1 MFGALSHCPMQ
12 LNPLTL
18 AFAGEERALEAEFR
32 AAYYQA
38 NRRTIVWTY
47 LAGLCAYIAF
57 GWLDVLVFG
66 AAHERLWAL
75 RFGAACPVF
84 VALLLAMRLRGF
96 GRVWQPVLA
105 VSVLIGGWAIV
116 AMTVVAP
123 PPYNNTYYAGAV
135 LVLLFCHTVSRLRF
149 LWAAAAGWAVVLAY
163 VATAVFVTKPPP
175 QILAG
180 NTFFFVSTNLL
191 GMVACYAMEYHARR
205 GFWLVRQLAAEKARV
220 LESHRELERRLAEL
234 QEERETVRV
243 LRGLIPI
250 CSHCRRIRDDK
261 GYWNQLEQYI
271 HEHSQAQFSH
281 GICPEC
287 AQKYYGE
294 YLK

>member
-1 MFGALSHCPMQ
+1 MQ
-12 LNPLTL
+12 LNPFTL
-18 AFAGEERALEAEFR
+18 AFAGAERALEAEFR
-32 AAYYQA
+32 TAYYQA

-47 LAGLCAYIAF
+47 VAGLCAYLAF
-57 GWLDVLVFG
+57 GWLDWLVFAEG
-66 AAHERLWAL
+66 HEGLWAL
-75 RFGAACPVF
+75 RFGFACPVF

-96 GRVWQPVLA
+96 GRWWQPALA
-105 VSVLIGGWAIV
+105 FSVLVGGGAIV

-123 PPYNNTYYAGAV
+123 APYNHTYYAGAV
-135 LVLLFCHTVSRLRF
+135 LVLVFCHTVSRLRF
-149 LWAAAAGWAVVLAY
+149 LWAAAAGWAVALAY

-205 GFWLVRQLAAEKARV
+205 GFWLVRQLAAEKTRV
-220 LESHRELERRLAEL
+220 QESHRELERRLAEL
-234 QEERETVRV
+234 QEEREKVRV

-250 CSHCRRIRDDK
+250 CAHCRRIRDDK
-261 GYWNQLEQYI
+261 GYWNQLEEYI
-271 HEHSQAQFSH
+271 RARSDAEFSH

-287 AQKYYGE
+287 AAKYYGE
-294 YLK
+294 YLR

>member
-1 MFGALSHCPMQ
+1 MQ
-12 LNPLTL
+12 LSPITQ
-18 AFAGEERALEAEFR
+18 AFAGEDRALESEFL
-32 AAYYQA
+32 AAYYQE

-47 LAGLCAYIAF
+47 LAGLCAYVAF
-57 GWLDVLVFG
+57 GWLDVLVF
-66 AAHERLWAL
+66 AEAHGPLWLL
-75 RFGAACPVF
+75 RFGIACPVF
-84 VALLLAMRLRGF
+84 VALLLAMRWRGF
-96 GRVWQPVLA
+96 GRVWQPALA
-105 VSVLIGGWAIV
+105 FSVLIGGGAIV
-116 AMTVVAP
+116 GMTVVAP

-149 LWAAAAGWAVVLAY
+149 LWAAAAGWTVVLAY

-220 LESHRELERRLAEL
+220 LESHRELERRVTEL
-234 QEERETVRV
+234 QEEREKVRV

-261 GYWNQLEQYI
+261 GYWNQLEEYI
-271 HEHSQAQFSH
+271 RERSDAEFSH

-287 AQKYYGE
+287 AKKYYGE